1 MERNK
6 RDNVNNI
13 TITIGQNYY
22 PIKQAKPKHVVSTLH
37 VARRFKVLNYTH
49 NVNFSTIL
57 IVRWSIRYLSAV
69 CFAKSGGENT
79 TIYTIHV
86 PWGSIFLRFIVAKNK
101 GLKNNAACLL
111 LCFRHLCNT
120 DLNSNMKNS
129 DEYMYV

>member
-49 NVNFSTIL
+49 NVNL
-57 IVRWSIRYLSAV
+57 ALS
-69 CFAKSGGENT
+69 
-79 TIYTIHV
+79 
-86 PWGSIFLRFIVAKNK
+86 
-101 GLKNNAACLL
+101 
-111 LCFRHLCNT
+111 
-120 DLNSNMKNS
+120 
-129 DEYMYV
+129 